1 MRILMLISQRSLHSK
16 RQIADE
22 ENEER
27 KYMRQFTSD
36 ELRRTWKQFYIERGH
51 VDVGAVSLVSDGST
65 GVLFNVA
72 GMQPLMPYLLGQK
85 HPLGTRLC
93 NVQGCVRTNDIDSVG
108 DKSHVTFFE
117 MMGSWSLG
125 DYFKK
130 ERCQWS
136 FELLTQVFGF
146 DADHLAATV
155 FAGDENAPRDEEGA
169 QYRIASGFKKE
180 NIYYLPAEDNW
191 WGLEYGPC
199 GPDSEMFYVADRP
212 DCGPN
217 CGPGC
222 HCGKYTELGN
232 DVFMQYEKH
241 HDGSLTPLKQKNVD
255 TGWGLER
262 ILAFLNG
269 TRDVYQID
277 LFAPVIAYIEKASG
291 TKYEQDEKLT
301 RSMRILADHIRTSV
315 MLIGDEAKLL
325 PSNAGAGYV
334 LRRLIRRA
342 VRHGRVLN
350 LNAENLLKIAEIYI
364 DDIYAESYPLLKE
377 NKEFVITE
385 LQKEIN
391 RFESTVENGM
401 KEFRKILEQKK
412 KAGNTEIDGKS
423 AFYLY
428 DTFGFP
434 IELTVELAQEEGLQ
448 VDENGFAEAME
459 EQKQK
464 ARDNQNF
471 SAKLAVEN
479 AGLYESLDASV
490 VSEFVGYDTLTAESS
505 IAAMNTGSEWKDSLL
520 EGEEGTIITLQTPF
534 YATMGGQKGDFGVI
548 RTGQGVFDVQ
558 DTIKLPG
565 GRIGHIGKVVSGV
578 MNKGENASLS
588 VSALNRGNTCKNH
601 TATHLLQEALREVL
615 GDHVEQSGS
624 YQDGE
629 RTRFD
634 FSHGQAMTAEEIR
647 KVEEIV
653 NDKIAEDLIVETK
666 IMSLDEAKK
675 TGAMALF
682 GEKYGDTVRVVMIG
696 DFSKELCG
704 GTHVGHTGEI
714 ASFKIL
720 SESGVAAGIRRIE
733 AITGRNVTAY
743 YQDME
748 EKLNVVARTLKTS
761 PASLVERA
769 EHLMAEMKALQSENE
784 SLKSK
789 AAKDALGDVSNQV
802 KEIKDV
808 KFLSASVVGVDMNGL
823 RDLGDQL
830 KTKIGEGVIVLISD
844 CDGKVN
850 MVAMATEEA
859 ISKGAHAG
867 NLIKGI
873 AALVGGGGGGRPN
886 MAQAGGKNPA
896 GIDAAIAEA
905 SKVLESQLG

>member
-1 MRILMLISQRSLHSK
+1 
-16 RQIADE
+16 
-22 ENEER
+22 
-27 KYMRQFTSD
+27 MRQFTSD
-36 ELRRTWKQFYIERGH
+36 ELRKAWKQFYIERGH

-155 FAGDENAPRDEEGA
+155 FEGDENAPRDEEGA
-169 QYRIASGFKKE
+169 EYRIASGFKKE

-199 GPDSEMFYVADRP
+199 GPDSEMFYIADRP
-212 DCGPN
+212 DCGPD

-241 HDGSLTPLKQKNVD
+241 QDGSLTPLKQKNVD

-269 TRDVYQID
+269 SRDVYQID
-277 LFAPVIAYIEKASG
+277 LFAPVIAYIEKESG
-291 TKYEQDEKLT
+291 MKYEQDEKLT
-301 RSMRILADHIRTSV
+301 KSMRILADHIRTSV

-342 VRHGRVLN
+342 VRHSRALN
-350 LNAENLLKIAEIYI
+350 LSKDNILAIAGMYI
-364 DDIYAESYPLLKE
+364 NDIYAESYPLLVK
-377 NKEFVITE
+377 NKEFILSE
-385 LQKEIN
+385 LKKEIE
-391 RFESTVENGM
+391 RFESTLENGM
-401 KEFRKILEQKK
+401 KEFRKILEQ
-412 KAGNTEIDGKS
+412 NQTENRKEISGKE

-434 IELTVELAQEEGLQ
+434 IELTVELAGEEGLS
-448 VDENGFAEAME
+448 VDEEGFAVSME

-464 ARDNQNF
+464 ARENQNF
-471 SAKLAVEN
+471 SAKLSAGDAAVYDKLDEN
-479 AGLYESLDASV
+479 IT
-490 VSEFVGYDTLTAESS
+490 SEFIGYTTLETEDKILALVSADEICTELS
-505 IAAMNTGSEWKDSLL
+505 AGK
-520 EGEEGTIITLQTPF
+520 EGILIVAKTPF
-534 YATMGGQKGDFGVI
+534 YATMGGQQGDKGVI
-548 RTGQGVFDVQ
+548 RTQSGTFVVDDAV
-558 DTIKLPG
+558 KLPG
-565 GRIGHIGKVVSGV
+565 NRIGHVGKVADGILRV
-578 MNKGENASLS
+578 GELAMLH
-588 VSALNRGNTCKNH
+588 VDEENRSNTCRNH
-601 TATHLLQEALREVL
+601 SATHLMQKALQEVL
-615 GDHVEQSGS
+615 GDHVEQQGS
-624 YQDGE
+624 FQDAC

-634 FSHGQAMTAEEIR
+634 FSHSGAMTTEEIEQ
-647 KVEEIV
+647 VETLV
-653 NDKIAEDLIVETK
+653 NEKIAQKLAVVTDV
-666 IMSLDEAKK
+666 MSLEEAKK
-675 TGAMALF
+675 SGAMALF
-682 GEKYGDTVRVVMIG
+682 GEKYGESVRVVSMG

-704 GTHVGHTGEI
+704 GTHVQNTGDI
-714 ASFKIL
+714 LSFKIL
-720 SESGVAAGIRRIE
+720 SENGVAAGVRRIE
-733 AITGRNVTAY
+733 AITGNNVLEY
-743 YQDME
+743 YKNME
-748 EKLNVVARTLKTS
+748 KTLEQAAKTLKAT
-761 PASLVERA
+761 PQTLNDRI
-769 EHLMAEMKALQSENE
+769 EHLMAEVKALHSENE
-784 SLKSK
+784 ALKAK
-789 AAKDALGDVSNQV
+789 AAKDALGDVMGNV
-802 KEIKDV
+802 MDVHGIK
-808 KFLSASVVGVDMNGL
+808 LLATSVDGVDMNGL

-830 KTKIGEGVIVLISD
+830 KEKLGEGVVILLSNL
-844 CDGKVN
+844 DGKVN
-850 MVAMATEEA
+850 MIAMATEGA
-859 ISKGAHAG
+859 IEKGAHAG

-873 AALVGGGGGGRPN
+873 AACVGGGGGGRPN

-896 GIDAAIAEA
+896 GIPEAIETAV
-905 SKVLESQLG
+905 KVLENQLCR

>member
-1 MRILMLISQRSLHSK
+1 
-16 RQIADE
+16 
-22 ENEER
+22 
-27 KYMRQFTSD
+27 MRQFTSD
-36 ELRRTWKQFYIERGH
+36 ELRKTWKQFYIDRGH

-65 GVLFNVA
+65 GVMFNVA

-212 DCGPN
+212 DCGPD

-241 HDGSLTPLKQKNVD
+241 HDGHLTPLKQKNVD

-269 TRDVYQID
+269 TRDVYRVD
-277 LFAPVIAYIEKASG
+277 LFAPVIAYIEKVSG
-291 TKYEQDEKLT
+291 TKYEEDEKLT

-325 PSNAGAGYV
+325 PSNVGAGYV

-342 VRHGRVLN
+342 VRHGRMLN
-350 LNAENLLKIAEIYI
+350 LKTEDLLTIAQMYI
-364 DDIYAESYPLLKE
+364 DDIYAESYPLLVK
-377 NKEFVITE
+377 NKEFVLSE
-385 LQKEIN
+385 LKKEID
-391 RFESTVENGM
+391 RFESTLENGM
-401 KEFRKILEQKK
+401 KEFKKILEQKK
-412 KAGNTEIDGKS
+412 EEKSVEIDGKS

-434 IELTVELAQEEGLQ
+434 LELTVELAQEEGLK
-448 VDENGFAEAME
+448 VDEEGFERAME

-464 ARDNQNF
+464 ARDNQSF
-471 SAKLAVEN
+471 SARLSTDTA
-479 AGLYESLDASV
+479 LYDELDESL
-490 VSEFVGYDTLTAESS
+490 VSEFTGYDTLQAESS
-505 IAAMNTGSEWKDSLL
+505 VAAIASDGKWQDVLSE
-520 EGEEGTIITLQTPF
+520 GQEGTIITVKTPF

-548 RTGQGVFDVQ
+548 KTADGTFEVT
-558 DTIKLPG
+558 DTVKVPG
-565 GRIGHIGKVVSGV
+565 GRIGHIGKVVSGTI
-578 MNKGENASLS
+578 KKDAKADLS
-588 VSALNRGNTCKNH
+588 VSSLNRGNTCKNH

-634 FSHGQAMTAEEIR
+634 FSHGQAMTTEELK
-647 KVEEIV
+647 KVEKIV
-653 NDKIAEDLIVETK
+653 NAKIAEDLPVETK
-666 IMSLDEAKK
+666 VMSLEEAKK

-696 DFSKELCG
+696 DFSRELCG

-720 SESGVAAGIRRIE
+720 SESGVAAGVRRIE
-733 AITGRNVTAY
+733 AITGNNVTAY
-743 YQDME
+743 YQEME
-748 EKLNVVARTLKTS
+748 ERLNAVARVLKTS
-761 PASLVERA
+761 PATLLDRA
-769 EHLMAEMKALQSENE
+769 EHLMAEMKVLQSENE

-789 AAKDALGDVSNQV
+789 AAKDALGDVMNQV
-802 KEIKDV
+802 KEV
-808 KFLSASVVGVDMNGL
+808 KGVKLLAASVAGVDMNGL

-830 KTKIGEGVIVLISD
+830 KAKIGEGVIVLISD

-850 MVAMATEEA
+850 MVAMATQGA
-859 ISKGAHAG
+859 MDKGAHAG

-896 GIDAAIAEA
+896 GIPDAIAKCEE
-905 SKVLESQLG
+905 VLAAQV

>member
-1 MRILMLISQRSLHSK
+1 MK
-16 RQIADE
+16 
-22 ENEER
+22 
-27 KYMRQFTSD
+27 QFTSN
-36 ELRRTWKQFYIERGH
+36 ELRNAWKQFYIERGH

-72 GMQPLMPYLLGQK
+72 GMQPLMPYLLGKK

-108 DKSHVTFFE
+108 DRSHVTFFE
-117 MMGSWSLG
+117 MLGSWSLG

-155 FAGDENAPRDEEGA
+155 FEGDENAPRDEEGA
-169 QYRIASGFKKE
+169 KYRIASGFKKE

-199 GPDSEMFYVADRP
+199 GPDSEMFYIADRP
-212 DCGPN
+212 DCGPD

-222 HCGKYTELGN
+222 DCGKYTELGN

-241 HDGSLTPLKQKNVD
+241 HDGHLTPLKQKNVD

-269 TRDVYQID
+269 TRDVYRID
-277 LFAPVIAYIEKASG
+277 LFAPVIAYIEQASG
-291 TKYEQDEKLT
+291 TKYEEDEKLT

-342 VRHGRVLN
+342 VRHGRVLG
-350 LNAENLLKIAEIYI
+350 LSTQNLLHIAEMYI
-364 DDIYAESYPLLKE
+364 DTIYAESYPLLKK
-377 NKEFVITE
+377 NKEFVLTE
-385 LQKEIN
+385 LKKEID

-401 KEFRKILEQKK
+401 KEFKKILEQKK
-412 KAGNTEIDGKS
+412 EADSDKIDGKS

-434 IELTVELAQEEGLQ
+434 IELTVELAGEEGLS
-448 VDENGFAEAME
+448 VDEDGFAKAME

-471 SAKLAVEN
+471 STRLSADN
-479 AGLYESLDASV
+479 GLYEKLDAGI
-490 VSEFVGYDTLTAESS
+490 VSEFIGYDTLKAEET
-505 IAAMNTGSEWKDSLL
+505 IAAVNNGSEWKDSLK
-520 EGEEGTIITLQTPF
+520 EGEEGTVITAKTPF

-548 RTGQGVFDVQ
+548 VTKNGTFDVQ
-558 DTIKLPG
+558 ETVKLPG
-565 GRIGHIGKVVSGV
+565 GRIGHIGKVVSGSIA
-578 MNKGENASLS
+578 KGETATLE
-588 VSALNRGNTCKNH
+588 VSALNRSNTCRNH

-634 FSHGQAMTAEEIR
+634 FSHGQAMT
-647 KVEEIV
+647 VEEIKKVEAIV
-653 NDKIAEDLIVETK
+653 NEKIAEDLPVETK
-666 IMSLDEAKK
+666 VMSLEEAKK

-696 DFSKELCG
+696 DFSRELCG
-704 GTHVGHTGEI
+704 GTHVGHTGDI

-733 AITGRNVTAY
+733 ALTGRNVTAY
-743 YQDME
+743 YQEME
-748 EKLNVVARTLKTS
+748 EKLAETARILKTT
-761 PASLVERA
+761 PASLTERA
-769 EHLMAEMKALQSENE
+769 EHLMAELKALQSENE

-789 AAKDALGDVSNQV
+789 AAKEALGDVMDQV
-802 KEIKDV
+802 VEVNGV
-808 KFLSASVVGVDMNGL
+808 KLLATKVSGVDMNGL
-823 RDLGDQL
+823 RELGDQL
-830 KTKIGEGVIVLISD
+830 KSKIAEGIVVLMSD
-844 CDGKVN
+844 LDGKVN
-850 MVAMATEEA
+850 MVAMATDGA
-859 ISKGAHAG
+859 MKKGAHAG

-896 GIDAAIAEA
+896 GIDEAIKKSAE
-905 SKVLESQLG
+905 VLKEQIK

>member
-1 MRILMLISQRSLHSK
+1 MK
-16 RQIADE
+16 
-22 ENEER
+22 
-27 KYMRQFTSD
+27 QFTSD
-36 ELRRTWKQFYIERGH
+36 ELRNAWKQFYIERGH

-72 GMQPLMPYLLGQK
+72 GMQPLMPYLLGKK

-108 DKSHVTFFE
+108 DRSHVTFFE
-117 MMGSWSLG
+117 MLGSWSLG

-155 FAGDENAPRDEEGA
+155 FEGDENAPRDEEGA
-169 QYRIASGFKKE
+169 KYRIASGFKKE
-180 NIYYLPAEDNW
+180 NIYYLPEEDNW

-199 GPDSEMFYVADRP
+199 GPDSEMFYIADRP
-212 DCGPN
+212 DCGPD

-222 HCGKYTELGN
+222 DCGKYTELGN

-241 HDGSLTPLKQKNVD
+241 HDGHLTPLKQKNVD

-269 TRDVYQID
+269 TRDVYRID
-277 LFAPVIAYIEKASG
+277 LFAPVIAYIEQASG
-291 TKYEQDEKLT
+291 TKYEEDEKLT
-301 RSMRILADHIRTSV
+301 RSMRILADHLRTSV

-342 VRHGRVLN
+342 VRHGRVLG
-350 LNAENLLKIAEIYI
+350 LSTQNLLHIAEMYI
-364 DDIYAESYPLLKE
+364 DTIYAESYPLLKK
-377 NKEFVITE
+377 NKEFVLTE
-385 LQKEIN
+385 LKKEID

-401 KEFRKILEQKK
+401 KEFKKILEQKK
-412 KAGNTEIDGKS
+412 EADSGQIDGKS

-434 IELTVELAQEEGLQ
+434 IELTVELAGEEGLS
-448 VDENGFAEAME
+448 VDEDGFAKAME

-471 SAKLAVEN
+471 STRLSADN
-479 AGLYESLDASV
+479 GLYEKLDAGI
-490 VSEFVGYDTLTAESS
+490 VSEFIGYDTLKAEET
-505 IAAMNTGSEWKDSLL
+505 IAAVNNGSEWMDSLK
-520 EGEEGTIITLQTPF
+520 EGEEGTVITAKTPF

-548 RTGQGVFDVQ
+548 VTKNGTFDVQ
-558 DTIKLPG
+558 ETVKLPG
-565 GRIGHIGKVVSGV
+565 GRIGHIGKVVSGSIA
-578 MNKGENASLS
+578 KGETATLE
-588 VSALNRGNTCKNH
+588 VSALNRSNTCRNH

-634 FSHGQAMTAEEIR
+634 FSHGQAMTAEEIK
-647 KVEEIV
+647 KVEAIV
-653 NDKIAEDLIVETK
+653 NEKIAEDLPVETK
-666 IMSLDEAKK
+666 VMSLEEAKK

-696 DFSKELCG
+696 DFSRELCG
-704 GTHVGHTGEI
+704 GTHVGHTGDI

-733 AITGRNVTAY
+733 ALTGRNVTAY
-743 YQDME
+743 YQEME
-748 EKLNVVARTLKTS
+748 EKLAETARILKTT
-761 PASLVERA
+761 PASLTERA
-769 EHLMAEMKALQSENE
+769 EHLMAELKALQSENE

-789 AAKDALGDVSNQV
+789 AAKEALGDVMDQV
-802 KEIKDV
+802 VEVNGV
-808 KFLSASVVGVDMNGL
+808 KLLATKVSGVDMNGL
-823 RDLGDQL
+823 RELGDQL
-830 KTKIGEGVIVLISD
+830 KAKIAEGVVVLMSD
-844 CDGKVN
+844 LDGKVN
-850 MVAMATEEA
+850 MVAMATDGA
-859 ISKGAHAG
+859 MKKGAHAG

-896 GIDAAIAEA
+896 GIDEAIKKSAE
-905 SKVLESQLG
+905 VLKEQIK

>member
-1 MRILMLISQRSLHSK
+1 
-16 RQIADE
+16 
-22 ENEER
+22 
-27 KYMRQFTSD
+27 MRQFTSD
-36 ELRRTWKQFYIERGH
+36 ELRKTWKQFYIDRGH

-136 FELLTQVFGF
+136 FELLTEVFGF

-169 QYRIASGFKKE
+169 SFRIASGFKKE

-199 GPDSEMFYVADRP
+199 GPDSEMFYMADKP

-241 HDGSLTPLKQKNVD
+241 HDGTLTPLKQKNVD

-269 TRDVYQID
+269 TKDVYQTD
-277 LFAPVIAYIEKASG
+277 LFAPIIAYIEEASG
-291 TKYEQDEKLT
+291 VKYEQDEKLT
-301 RSMRILADHIRTSV
+301 KSMRILADHIRTSV

-342 VRHGRVLN
+342 VRHGRRLN
-350 LNAENLLKIAEIYI
+350 LGTEQLLHIGGMYI
-364 DDIYAESYPLLKE
+364 DQIYAESYPLLKKNRE
-377 NKEFVITE
+377 YILSE
-385 LQKEIN
+385 LQKEIA
-391 RFESTVENGM
+391 RFESTLENGM
-401 KEFRKILEQKK
+401 KEFYKILEQKRAENEK
-412 KAGNTEIDGKS
+412 KIDGKS

-434 IELTVELAQEEGLQ
+434 IELTVELAEEEGLL
-448 VDENGFAEAME
+448 VDEAGFEAAME

-464 ARDNQNF
+464 ARENQNF
-471 SAKLAVEN
+471 SAKLNAAGAGVFDAMDEN
-479 AGLYESLDASV
+479 LT
-490 VSEFVGYDTLTAESS
+490 SEFVGYDSLSAQAEIIGAATETEPVSSLKTGETGTL
-505 IAAMNTGSEWKDSLL
+505 
-520 EGEEGTIITLQTPF
+520 ITDKTPF
-534 YATMGGQKGDFGVI
+534 YATMGGQKGDTGII
-548 RTGQGVFDVQ
+548 RTKEGTFEVQ
-558 DTIKLPG
+558 ETVKIPG
-565 GRIGHIGKVVSGV
+565 GRIGHVGTVISGTITV
-578 MNKGENASLS
+578 KETADLEVDS
-588 VSALNRGNTCKNH
+588 VNRMNTCRNH
-601 TATHLLQEALREVL
+601 SATHLLQKALRIVL
-615 GDHVEQSGS
+615 GDHVEQQGS
-624 YQDGE
+624 YQDGN

-634 FSHGQAMTAEEIR
+634 FSHSQAMTGEEIAR
-647 KVEEIV
+647 VEKIVNEEISKDIQV
-653 NDKIAEDLIVETK
+653 VTD
-666 IMSLDEAKK
+666 IMSIEDAKK
-675 TGAMALF
+675 SGAMALF
-682 GEKYGDTVRVVMIG
+682 GEKYGDTVRVVSMG

-704 GTHVGHTGEI
+704 GPHVKHTGEI
-714 ASFKIL
+714 GWFKIL
-720 SESGVAAGIRRIE
+720 SESGVAAGVRRIE
-733 AITGRNVTAY
+733 ALTGTNVMSF
-743 YQDME
+743 YQAME
-748 EKLNVVARTLKTS
+748 ENFEKIAAAAKATTGTLLDKVQHMQTELKQL
-761 PASLVERA
+761 A
-769 EHLMAEMKALQSENE
+769 SENE
-784 SLKSK
+784 SLK
-789 AAKDALGDVSNQV
+789 AKIAQSALGDVMNRV
-802 KEIKDV
+802 KEIGGV
-808 KFLSASVVGVDMNGL
+808 KLLAANVDGVDMNGL

-830 KTKIGEGVIVLISD
+830 KAKLGDGVVVLLSNQ
-844 CDGKVN
+844 DGKVN
-850 MVAMATEEA
+850 MISMATEGA
-859 ISKGAHAG
+859 LAKGAHAG

-896 GIDAAIAEA
+896 GIPEAIEEAAKI
-905 SKVLESQLG
+905 LEGQLS

>member
-1 MRILMLISQRSLHSK
+1 
-16 RQIADE
+16 
-22 ENEER
+22 
-27 KYMRQFTSD
+27 MRQFTSD
-36 ELRRTWKQFYIERGH
+36 ELRKNWKEFYIERGH

-130 ERCQWS
+130 ERCKWS

-169 QYRIASGFKKE
+169 QYRIESGFKKE

-199 GPDSEMFYVADRP
+199 GPDSEMFYVSDRP

-241 HDGSLTPLKQKNVD
+241 HDGTLTPLKKKNVD

-277 LFAPVIAYIEKASG
+277 LFAPIIAYIEKASG
-291 TKYEQDEKLT
+291 QKYDQDEKMT

-342 VRHGRVLN
+342 VRHGRTLG
-350 LNAENLLKIAEIYI
+350 LTTDDLLKIASMYI
-364 DDIYAESYPLLKE
+364 DDIYAQSYPLLVK
-377 NKEFVITE
+377 NREFVLTE
-385 LQKEIN
+385 LKKEIA
-391 RFESTVENGM
+391 RFESTLENGM
-401 KEFRKILEQKK
+401 KEFRKILDQKLAEK
-412 KAGNTEIDGKS
+412 QKEVDGKS

-434 IELTVELAQEEGLQ
+434 IELTVELAEEEGLT
-448 VDENGFAEAME
+448 VDEEGFAAAME

-471 SAKLAVEN
+471 SAKLSASDANLFDV
-479 AGLYESLDASV
+479 LDESIV
-490 VSEFVGYDTLTAESS
+490 TEFVGYDSLTAESE
-505 IAAMNTGSEWKDSLL
+505 IVAVATESELVDALS
-520 EGEEGTIITLQTPF
+520 EGTQGTIVVPVTPF
-534 YATMGGQKGDFGVI
+534 YATMGGQKGDIGIIKTASGTFEVK
-548 RTGQGVFDVQ
+548 
-558 DTIKLPG
+558 DTIKLPA
-565 GRIGHIGKVVSGV
+565 GRVGHVGVVVSGQIK
-578 MNKGENASLS
+578 KGEKATLTVDSD
-588 VSALNRGNTCKNH
+588 NRNNTCRNH
-601 TATHLLQEALREVL
+601 SATHLMQKALKEVL
-615 GDHVEQSGS
+615 GDHVEQQGS
-624 YQDGE
+624 YQDAG

-634 FSHGQAMTAEEIR
+634 FSHSQAMSSDEIA
-647 KVEEIV
+647 KVENLV
-653 NDKIAEDLIVETK
+653 NAKIAENLEVCTNVMGIE
-666 IMSLDEAKK
+666 EAKAS
-675 TGAMALF
+675 GAMALF
-682 GEKYGDTVRVVMIG
+682 GEKYGDSVRVVSMG

-704 GTHVGHTGEI
+704 GTHVKNTGDI
-714 ASFKIL
+714 AAFKIL
-720 SESGVAAGIRRIE
+720 SESGVAAGVRRIE
-733 AITGRNVTAY
+733 ALTGANVFAY
-743 YQDME
+743 YKEME
-748 EKLNVVARTLKTS
+748 ENFVKAAAAAKATPATLLDKIQHMQ
-761 PASLVERA
+761 A
-769 EHLMAEMKALQSENE
+769 ELKALSSENE

-789 AAKDALGDVSNQV
+789 AAKEALGDVMNQV
-802 KEIKDV
+802 VEV
-808 KFLSASVVGVDMNGL
+808 KGVKLLATSVADVDMNGL

-830 KTKIGEGVIVLISD
+830 KEKLGEGVVVLASAK
-844 CDGKVN
+844 DGKVN
-850 MVAMATEEA
+850 LVAMVTEGA
-859 ISKGAHAG
+859 MAKGAHAG

-886 MAQAGGKNPA
+886 MAQAGGKNPD
-896 GIDAAIAEA
+896 GIPAAVAQVA
-905 SKVLESQLG
+905 TVLDGQLA

>member
-1 MRILMLISQRSLHSK
+1 
-16 RQIADE
+16 
-22 ENEER
+22 
-27 KYMRQFTSD
+27 MRQFTSD
-36 ELRRTWKQFYIERGH
+36 ELRNAWKQFYIERGH

-72 GMQPLMPYLLGQK
+72 GMQPLMPYLLGKK

-117 MMGSWSLG
+117 MLGSWSLG

-155 FAGDENAPRDEEGA
+155 FEGDENAPRDEEGA

-199 GPDSEMFYVADRP
+199 GPDSEMFYIADRP

-222 HCGKYTELGN
+222 SCGKYTELGN

-241 HDGSLTPLKQKNVD
+241 HDGHLTPLKQKNVD

-269 TRDVYQID
+269 TRDVYRID
-277 LFAPVIAYIEKASG
+277 LFAPVIAYIEQVSG
-291 TKYEQDEKLT
+291 TKYEEDEKLT

-342 VRHGRVLN
+342 VRHGRVLG
-350 LNAENLLKIAEIYI
+350 LSTENLLHIAEMYI
-364 DDIYAESYPLLKE
+364 DTIYAESYPLLKK
-377 NKEFVITE
+377 NKEFVLTE
-385 LQKEIN
+385 LKKEIE

-401 KEFRKILEQKK
+401 KEFKKILEQKK
-412 KAGNTEIDGKS
+412 EAGSDQIDGKS

-434 IELTVELAQEEGLQ
+434 IELTVELAAEEGLS
-448 VDENGFAEAME
+448 VDEDGFAKAME

-471 SAKLAVEN
+471 SARLSTDN
-479 AGLYESLDASV
+479 GLYEKLDTGI
-490 VSEFVGYDTLTAESS
+490 VSEFIGYDTLKAEET
-505 IAAMNTGSEWKDSLL
+505 IAAMNDGSEWKDSLK
-520 EGEEGTIITLQTPF
+520 EGEEGTIITAKTPF

-548 RTGQGVFDVQ
+548 TTKNGTFDVQ
-558 DTIKLPG
+558 ETVKLPG
-565 GRIGHIGKVVSGV
+565 GRIGHIGKVVSGSIA
-578 MNKGENASLS
+578 KGETATLE
-588 VSALNRGNTCKNH
+588 VSALNRSNTCRNH

-634 FSHGQAMTAEEIR
+634 FSHGQAMTAEEIK
-647 KVEEIV
+647 KVETIV
-653 NDKIAEDLIVETK
+653 NEKIAEDLPVETK
-666 IMSLDEAKK
+666 VMSLEEAKK

-704 GTHVGHTGEI
+704 GTHVGHTGDI

-743 YQDME
+743 YQEME
-748 EKLNVVARTLKTS
+748 ERLAETAKILKTS
-761 PASLVERA
+761 PASLTERA
-769 EHLMAEMKALQSENE
+769 EHLMAELKALQSENE

-789 AAKDALGDVSNQV
+789 AAKEALGDVMDQV
-802 KEIKDV
+802 VEVNGV
-808 KFLSASVVGVDMNGL
+808 KLLATKVSGVDMNGL

-830 KTKIGEGVIVLISD
+830 KAKISEGVIVLMSD
-844 CDGKVN
+844 LDGKVN
-850 MVAMATEEA
+850 MVAMATDGA
-859 ISKGAHAG
+859 MKKGAHAG

-896 GIDAAIAEA
+896 GIEEAIRKSAE
-905 SKVLESQLG
+905 VLGEQIK

>member
-1 MRILMLISQRSLHSK
+1 MRK
-16 RQIADE
+16 
-22 ENEER
+22 NEES
-27 KYMRQFTSD
+27 KDMRQFTSD
-36 ELRRTWKQFYIERGH
+36 ELRKSWKQFYIERGH

-136 FELLTQVFGF
+136 FELLTEVFGF

-212 DCGPN
+212 DCGPD

-222 HCGKYTELGN
+222 NCGKYTELGN

-269 TRDVYQID
+269 TRDVYRID
-277 LFAPVIAYIEKASG
+277 LFAPVIAYIEEASG
-291 TKYEQDEKLT
+291 TQYEQDEKLT

-350 LNAENLLKIAEIYI
+350 LSVENLLRIAEIYI
-364 DDIYAESYPLLKE
+364 DDIYAESYPLLKK
-377 NKEFVITE
+377 NREFVITE
-385 LQKEIN
+385 LKKEIE
-391 RFESTVENGM
+391 RFESTLENGM

-412 KAGNTEIDGKS
+412 KAESDEIDGKS

-434 IELTVELAQEEGLQ
+434 IELTVELALEEGLH
-448 VDENGFAEAME
+448 VDEAGFDRAME

-471 SAKLAVEN
+471 SAKLSVES
-479 AGLYESLDASV
+479 AGLYESLDDSV
-490 VSEFVGYDTLTAESS
+490 VSEFVGYDTLTVESS
-505 IAAMNTGSEWKDSLL
+505 IAAMNLGNEWKDALN
-520 EGEEGTIITLQTPF
+520 EGEEGTVITFKTPF

-548 RTGQGVFDVQ
+548 RTKNGVFEVQ
-558 DTIKLPG
+558 DTVKLPG
-565 GRIGHIGKVVSGV
+565 GRIGHIGKTVSGTIE
-578 MNKGENASLS
+578 KGEEAVLE

-634 FSHGQAMTAEEIR
+634 FSHGQAMTTEEIK

-653 NDKIAEDLIVETK
+653 NDKIAEDLSVETK

-743 YQDME
+743 YQEME
-748 EKLNVVARTLKTS
+748 EKLNSTAKVLKTS
-761 PASLVERA
+761 PATLLERA
-769 EHLMAEMKALQSENE
+769 EHLMAEIKALQSENE

-789 AAKDALGDVSNQV
+789 AAKEALGDVSDQV
-802 KEIKDV
+802 ITV
-808 KFLSASVVGVDMNGL
+808 KGVKLLATKVSGVDMNGL

-830 KTKIGEGVIVLISD
+830 KVKLGDGVVVLISD
-844 CDGKVN
+844 MDGKVN
-850 MVAMATEEA
+850 MVAMATDEA
-859 ISKGAHAG
+859 MKKGAHAG

-905 SKVLESQLG
+905 AKVLEKQI